1 MSFLFKTCQH
11 DTQQQETHDES
22 KRQRTGVAH
31 KDFLSLTAVAE
42 DIIKPE
48 WHDDTKGREGNHR
61 IDELSLG
68 HEDRSHHKE
77 RNGSQSGSQSIDT
90 VYQVKGIGDIYHH
103 KDGGQIAQP
112 FRQGIYTH
120 EIS

>member
-1 MSFLFKTCQH
+1 MTLVLITRQH
-11 DTQQQETHDES
+11 DAQQQETHDES

-48 WHDDTKGREGNHR
+48 RHDNTKSRKGNHR
-61 IDELSLG
+61 IDELPFG
-68 HEDRSHHKE
+68 HEDRSHHKQG
-77 RNGSQSGSQSIDT
+77 NGSQSGSQSIDT
-90 VYQVKGIGDIYHH
+90 VYQVKGIGDIHHH

-112 FRQGIYTH
+112 FW
-120 EIS
+120 